1 MKKKIL
7 ALALALSSVVN
18 VTAFAA
24 KYEADVQAED
34 TKAIVMCYDENGKL
48 VHSKLFKAE
57 NGEFDIE
64 LSSECDKMR
73 KKVYFVDTKRFGELK
88 EISEAPIETTAP
100 TVAPTEKPVETTAPT
115 VAPTKAPSQKKWPSI
130 YEEQIDS
137 IFAPAV
143 VKTVEVQSDKDGNEI
158 YAVTVFYQG
167 EEIKVGIEEEL
178 GISTAP
184 LAYADVIGES
194 MNVLEAGDVIVLE
207 ANIAGDSIK
216 NVDFIFRP
224 TEEDIV
230 TGDVDYG
237 TNFEKLFV
245 SDGKV
250 AGKWTAMKY
259 GQATSKDR
267 YQYAFGIIGKK
278 DENTFTLIN
287 MSGSEDEAIEV
298 TTVEDTIVYAC
309 DVSGK
314 ELTVEIGDVS
324 DIQTTISKKAF
335 YDTGVVEL
343 NDDYSYN
350 YALVRV
356 VDGIAT
362 DVVVYNNYNE

>member
-1 MKKKIL
+1 L
-7 ALALALSSVVN
+7 AMASVMN
-18 VTAFAA
+18 VSAFAA
-24 KYEADVQAED
+24 NYEVDAQAED

-57 NGEFDIE
+57 NGEFNIE
-64 LSSECDKMR
+64 LSSECDQMR
-73 KKVYFVDTKRFGELK
+73 KKIYFVDTKRFGELK
-88 EISEAPIETTAP
+88 EIAETPASTDTPAE
-100 TVAPTEKPVETTAPT
+100 TVAPTQKPAQTTEPT
-115 VAPTKAPSQKKWPSI
+115 VAPTKAPSQAKWPSI
-130 YEEQIDS
+130 YEKQIDS
-137 IFAPAV
+137 IYAPAV
-143 VKTVEVQSDKDGNEI
+143 VKEVEVQSDKDGNDI

-184 LAYADVIGES
+184 SAYADVIGES
-194 MNVLEAGDVIVLE
+194 MNVLEAGDVIVME
-207 ANIAGDSIK
+207 SNIAGDSIK

-224 TEEDIV
+224 TAEDIA
-230 TGDVDYG
+230 TGETDYG
-237 TNFEKLFV
+237 TNFEDLFV

-259 GQATSKDR
+259 GNDASKDR
-267 YQYAFGIIGKK
+267 YQYAFGIIGKR
-278 DENTFTLIN
+278 DANTITLIN
-287 MSGSEDEAIEV
+287 KSGSEDEAIEIS
-298 TTVEDTIVYAC
+298 TVDDTIVYAC

-314 ELTVEIGDVS
+314 ELTLEIGDVS
-324 DIQTTISKKAF
+324 DIQATIPRGMF
-335 YDTGVVEL
+335 NDTGVVEL